1 MAKKCLRPNICY
13 NREVKYSL
21 KYFFTSSVNSYESN
35 CARGKRR
42 RKYLLNKESSY
53 IFVDQ
58 LYNQIGGVVKYIY
71 FNKTTAFEWSRNCI
85 YVLLFL
91 HVEIIV
97 PNNIKTYIVKQN
109 RKQLLFISSV
119 AKFHSIFDVNALQID
134 CRM

>member
-71 FNKTTAFEWSRNCI
+71 FNKTTAFSWSRNCF
-85 YVLLFL
+85 YVMLFL

-97 PNNIKTYIVKQN
+97 QNNIKAYIVTQN
-109 RKQLLFISSV
+109 RKQSIFNLTV
-119 AKFHSIFDVNALQID
+119 AKFRTIFDANALQID

>member
-1 MAKKCLRPNICY
+1 M
-13 NREVKYSL
+13 
-21 KYFFTSSVNSYESN
+21 
-35 CARGKRR
+35 
-42 RKYLLNKESSY
+42 NKESSY

-85 YVLLFL
+85 YVILFL

-119 AKFHSIFDVNALQID
+119 AKFHSIFDANALQID
-134 CRM
+134 CKM